1 MTDFVQIK
9 RKDSDEVGSCSRAA
23 LPVWLA
29 RGYELYEPPVEED
42 DAPTNEEPAAPREV
56 TDIEKAQ
63 KILDAVKDNG
73 GDLFD
78 PTDHSVAE
86 VLDYLADKSPLEIAR
101 VLEVEKAGK
110 DRKGVAEAAPD
121 PIVPDPNSGGDGG
134 DVVVDG
140 KPTEGSDS
148 EHNVDGSPAV
158 QDPADEQ

>member
-9 RKDSDEVGSCSRAA
+9 RTDSDEIGSCSRAA

-29 RGYELYEPPVEED
+29 RGYELYEEPEPEV
-42 DAPTNEEPAAPREV
+42 DAPTNEEPVAPREA

-63 KILDAVKDNG
+63 KILDAVKDNDG
-73 GDLFD
+73 ELYD

-86 VLDYLADKSPLEIAR
+86 VLDYLADKDPEEIAR
-101 VLEVEKAGK
+101 VLEAEAAGK
-110 DRKGVAEAAPD
+110 DRKGVAEGAPT
-121 PIVPDPNSGGDGG
+121 PIVPDPNSGGGDG

-140 KPTEGSDS
+140 KPTEGPDS
-148 EHNVDGSPAV
+148 EQNVDGSPAV